1 MELVLVAPGILALP
15 NEALARERTLSRIA
29 GSSQPVVVDDLDRAL
44 IETLG
49 ANLPSAPLAATGA
62 GVTLTGRFA
71 IRADPVTMRVTHD
84 DVRIAAR
91 VDDLDSVEAQAL
103 AALLDAHFAVEGL
116 GFLAPRSDTWF
127 ATSEAAHEIATTPL
141 DAAVGRA
148 LRPCLPTGRDAARWR
163 RWLNETQMLLHGHP
177 LGAREHPVN
186 GLWFSGGGV
195 IRREAPNAAAAS
207 TRFFAT
213 EGRDGDVARGLARL
227 GQHDA
232 LGCRSVADAIAVAV
246 AEGTARLV
254 IVLPRAEDGAGAA
267 AACAAATEGWSALER
282 GALERLDLVADGRG
296 VAATWSTSRPSLWR
310 RIAPRS
316 APFLPP
322 ERSE

>member
-15 NEALARERTLSRIA
+15 AEALARERALSRIA
-29 GSSQPVVVDDLDRAL
+29 GSSQPIVVDDLDRAL
-44 IETLG
+44 IEALG

-62 GVTLTGRFA
+62 GVTLGGRFA

-91 VDDLDSVEAQAL
+91 VDDLDGPEAQAL

-116 GFLAPRSDTWF
+116 GFLAPRNDTWF
-127 ATSEAAHEIATTPL
+127 ATSDAAHEIATTPL
-141 DAAVGRA
+141 DAAVGRT

-163 RWLNETQMLLHGHP
+163 RWLNEAQMLLHGHP

-195 IRREAPNAAAAS
+195 IRRQAPGAAAAG

-227 GQHDA
+227 ARRDA
-232 LGCRSVADAIAVAV
+232 PGCPGVADAIAA
-246 AEGTARLV
+246 AEGAARLV
-254 IVLPRAEDGAGAA
+254 IVLPRVADGVDVA
-267 AACAAATEGWSALER
+267 AACAAATEAWSALER
-282 GALERLDLVADGRG
+282 GALERLDLLADGRG
-296 VAATWSTSRPSLWR
+296 VAATWSMPRPSLWR

-316 APFLPP
+316 ARFLAP
-322 ERSE
+322 ERGE